1 MTAQQLAIAQRSLI
15 VGFSLILLLQLRAIE
30 HSLSVIAN
38 KNNLIY
44 MPENSVF
51 LLSENEPKALLPRP
65 KWNGKGVKVR

>member
-15 VGFSLILLLQLRAIE
+15 VGFSLILLLQLRAIG
-30 HSLSVIAN
+30 HSLDVIAN
-38 KNNLIY
+38 KKNVIQ

-51 LLSENEPKALLPRP
+51 LLNEEPKALLPRP